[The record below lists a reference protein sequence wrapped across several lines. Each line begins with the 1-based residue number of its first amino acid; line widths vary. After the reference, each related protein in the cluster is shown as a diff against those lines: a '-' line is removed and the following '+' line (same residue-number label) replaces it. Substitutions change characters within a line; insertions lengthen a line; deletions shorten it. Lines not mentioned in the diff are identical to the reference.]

1 MKLTE
6 IIVGIATIILLIGV
20 IWLLAIGKG
29 VEIILPILTI
39 LVGWLVGRKQDTVA
53 GFFKK
58 KKK

>member
-1 MKLTE
+1 MKTTE

-29 VEIILPILTI
+29 VEVILPILTI
-39 LVGWLVGRKQDTVA
+39 LVGWLVGKKQDVVL
-53 GFFKK
+53 GLFKK